1 MRHASGCNRH
11 ELSDLTSDL
20 DATQTSFLRSTG
32 FYPWSSMHES
42 LLQQPRNREVLK
54 LEHQDPHGGRS
65 QEWARIGVGVWDSP
79 QIQVAVWE
87 VYLTIPIVYKAG
99 KQATTRRDPSGD
111 HDPTDGHTSTC
122 HPPSRRR
129 QMERDATTAGRWVRF
144 ELFSFPLLRQSF
156 LGIWTGFLVCDNI
169 YHPTGF
175 KRRRCHGGE
184 SE

>member
-1 MRHASGCNRH
+1 MRHASVCRH

-20 DATQTSFLRSTG
+20 DATQTSFLRPTG
-32 FYPWSSMHES
+32 LFPWSGMHES

-54 LEHQDPHGGRS
+54 LEHQHPHGGRG

-79 QIQVAVWE
+79 QTQVAVWE
-87 VYLTIPIVYKAG
+87 VYLAIPTVYKAAS
-99 KQATTRRDPSGD
+99 KQQPAEILRAITIP
-111 HDPTDGHTSTC
+111 
-122 HPPSRRR
+122 
-129 QMERDATTAGRWVRF
+129 QMDTLRLVPGAGRWKGMPRLPAVRSGLNYS
-144 ELFSFPLLRQSF
+144 LFPSFGNPS
-156 LGIWTGFLVCDNI
+156 LGIWTGFLVCDSI